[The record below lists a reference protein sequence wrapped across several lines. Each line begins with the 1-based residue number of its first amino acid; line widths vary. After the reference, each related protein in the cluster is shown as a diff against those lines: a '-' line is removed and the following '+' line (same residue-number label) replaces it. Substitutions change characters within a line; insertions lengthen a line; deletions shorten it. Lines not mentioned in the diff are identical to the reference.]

1 MAKLLSTLTN
11 LLCATG
17 TFTTIATLAVLLT
30 TVNVC
35 EASSNT
41 VSITHR
47 SYTNNHNDDNN
58 VEVIKSGT
66 CLCVLLL
73 FLYCL
78 FCGLWMKGCNGRHVY
93 GGGGAMQ
100 AGSAIS
106 TSSLI

>member
-1 MAKLLSTLTN
+1 MAKLNFLSTLTN

-47 SYTNNHNDDNN
+47 SYTTQHNDDNN
-58 VEVIKSGT
+58 VHVIKSGMSM
-66 CLCVLLL
+66 CVLLCVYVCVL
-73 FLYCL
+73 QWARL
-78 FCGLWMKGCNGRHVY
+78 LWLRGVLQ
-93 GGGGAMQ
+93 GA
-100 AGSAIS
+100 SAANKRR
-106 TSSLI
+106 LE